1 MKSEGTTK
9 DNDNA
14 TPSRSQRRPM
24 IFAAQEPMIRN
35 GSGNWI
41 PNPSFDLS
49 DLNRFGN
56 LFYVWSP
63 GAANFAPS
71 HLRERA
77 LQIAATFDD
86 EHDCLVNLGS
96 PTLIATLAW
105 ALGKCDKALRVLEWD
120 RRQSQYVLTTEE
132 TQ

>member
-1 MKSEGTTK
+1 MKSEIEG
-9 DNDNA
+9 A
-14 TPSRSQRRPM
+14 TPSQKVRVPM
-24 IFAAQEPMIRN
+24 IFAAQEPMIKN

-49 DLNRFGN
+49 DLKRFGN

-63 GAANFAPS
+63 GAANFAPA

-77 LQIAATFDD
+77 LQIAATFDED
-86 EHDCLVNLGS
+86 NDCLVNLGS

-105 ALGKCDKALRVLEWD
+105 AIGKCGKTLRVLEWD
-120 RRQSQYVLTTEE
+120 RRSSQYILTTEQ